1 MPFFERK
8 HMDYLIGI
16 DLGTTATK
24 AVLFDQSGIQI
35 ATSSQSYPL
44 YRDAQGMAEEDLEE
58 IFTAMISVV
67 EKITRQIK
75 TGDSILACSFS
86 TQMHALIAFD
96 QEWQPLT
103 RVLTWADT
111 RAEKYSNDLKSEDTS
126 NAIYHKTGTPLH
138 PMSPLAK
145 LLWLKNERKEIFKN
159 AAHFMDLKGA
169 IFQRIFQSN
178 TMDLSIA
185 TGTGFF
191 NNQKMTWDDD
201 ILDLLGISKT
211 QLPKIVSPYAIE
223 KGLPEKWIRKMGL
236 SPDTVFVYGAGD
248 GPMSNLGVGA
258 IKKGEL
264 AITVGTSGALR
275 MVSDVPQLDEAAR
288 TFSYALDED
297 HWVNGGAVNSGGDV
311 FRWLK
316 DNVLEKSYDFA
327 AITDLARGVS
337 PGSDGLIFHP
347 YLGGERAP
355 LWNAAARASFF
366 GLSYRHTTSHMAR
379 AVLEGI
385 SFNLRM
391 LEETLT
397 ENSACPT
404 SIKVTGGFSQS
415 ELWLQ
420 ILADIFELPITVQKD
435 HEAGCFAAQIMA
447 QKALGRID
455 SIEGVASGTIETVYK
470 PQPENF
476 KYYRALY
483 PLFKN
488 LTEEF
493 AKSYAEIA
501 KYQQEFS

>member
-8 HMDYLIGI
+8 YMDYLVGI

-24 AVLFDQSGIQI
+24 AVLYNQSGIKI
-35 ATSSQSYPL
+35 ATSSQAYPL
-44 YRDAQGMAEEDLEE
+44 YRDAKGMAEEDLDE
-58 IFTAMISVV
+58 IFSAMVRVV
-67 EKITRQIK
+67 KK
-75 TGDSILACSFS
+75 VTGRLKEGESILACSFS
-86 TQMHALIAFD
+86 TQMHALIAFN

-111 RAEKYSNDLKSEDTS
+111 RAEKYSNSLKIRDSSNDL
-126 NAIYHKTGTPLH
+126 YQKTGTPLH

-145 LLWLKNERKEIFKN
+145 MLWLKNEREELFKN

-178 TMDLSIA
+178 TIDLSVA
-185 TGTGFF
+185 TGTGLF
-191 NNQKMTWDDD
+191 NNQDMAWDRD
-201 ILDLLGISKT
+201 ILNLAGVSEA
-211 QLPKIVSPYAIE
+211 QLPKVVSPYTIE
-223 KGLPEKWIRKMGL
+223 KNLPEKWIREMGL
-236 SPDTVFVYGAGD
+236 SPHTVFVYGAGD
-248 GPMSNLGVGA
+248 GPMSNLGLGA
-258 IKKGEL
+258 IKKGEI

-275 MVSDVPQLDEAAR
+275 IISDAPQPDRSAR

-316 DNVLEKSYDFA
+316 DNLFETSHDFA
-327 AITDLARGVS
+327 TITELARLVP

-366 GLSYRHTTSHMAR
+366 GLNYSHTISHMSR

-397 ENSACPT
+397 ENLDFIT
-404 SIKVTGGFSQS
+404 RIKVTGGFSQS

-435 HEAGCFAAQIMA
+435 HEAGCFAACIMA
-447 QKALGRID
+447 QKALGIID
-455 SIEGVASGTIETVYK
+455 NIDTVTGEMSEITYK
-470 PQPENF
+470 PNSENF

-488 LTEEF
+488 LTEQF
-493 AKSYAEIA
+493 TKGYSEIS
-501 KYQQEFS
+501 KYQQEFA